1 MNKLYVFSG
10 LGVDQRVFSR
20 INFSNRNVV
29 FVPWIPP
36 LPNESLSAYAK
47 RISIPFKDENPIL
60 IGVSFG
66 GMICSEIAK
75 IIPVQKVLLISSIQN
90 PNQLPLLYKIV
101 GKLRL
106 DQLVPAFVFQ
116 YVTFLNYFFF
126 GISSSQ
132 DKKLLKEIMNDTDPN
147 FLKWAIGSILRWNTS
162 NISVPVVTIHGSND
176 LVLPIIKFVPNI
188 KIQNGGHFMIVSH
201 SDEVQKALDYFLGN

>member
-1 MNKLYVFSG
+1 MSKLYVFSG

-20 INFSNRNVV
+20 INFLNRNVV

-36 LPNESLSAYAK
+36 LPNESLAAYAK
-47 RISIPFKDENPIL
+47 RISMPFKDENPIL

-66 GMICSEIAK
+66 GMICTEIAK
-75 IIPVQKVLLISSIQN
+75 IIPVKKVLLISSIQH
-90 PNQLPLLYKIV
+90 PNQLPLVYKIA
-101 GKLRL
+101 GKLKL
-106 DQLVPAFVFQ
+106 DQLVPAFIFQ
-116 YVTFLNYFFF
+116 HVTFLNYFFF

-132 DKKLLKEIMNDTDPN
+132 DKKLLKEIMKDTDPN

-162 NISVPVVTIHGSND
+162 NISVPVVSIHGAND

-188 KIQNGGHFMIVSH
+188 KIQNGGHFMIVTH
-201 SDEVQKALDYFLGN
+201 SEEVQKALDDFLEN